1 MVGRYAVTDQAE
13 RHRQPID
20 DRDLDIDVGL
30 LAQCLGSVDPRWPRP
45 DDRNDER
52 GSRIPSVRRGAPFD
66 EFSAHLRWWT

>member
-30 LAQCLGSVDPRWPRP
+30 LAQSLGSVNTRWPRP

-52 GSRIPSVRRGAPFD
+52 GALRRVQCS
-66 EFSAHLRWWT
+66 SAVVDLMEEALLIS